1 MVIKNPIEGLPVAL
15 GAFTSFPV
23 MMSLLGLAV
32 IFGLEKV
39 SRTRRDLVGDYCN
52 FDHRLNL

>member
-1 MVIKNPIEGLPVAL
+1 MAL

-32 IFGLEKV
+32 IFGLEKCRV
-39 SRTRRDLVGDYCN
+39 PGGILLVIIAISIIGLILTQ
-52 FDHRLNL
+52 R